1 MSLFDNRVH
10 LQDCENNN
18 EVGGDTTA
26 APTAAVNDSGAVI
39 EGTNSIA
46 FQVDDAQE
54 MILFEDDSSGTLIN
68 VDMSD
73 VTVYMNVK
81 HNLGES
87 FANLGG
93 QIVFSDG
100 LTGAGAEIIGYN
112 VNGND
117 VAGFPYLFRYTTIK
131 LDVSVIVAAPGTVD
145 VDFFEYNG
153 AEVDLDH
160 TAVLQI
166 GYGSFNVEKAI
177 STGKNAW
184 IDGIYYIANSV
195 SSVTGYAVS
204 IEGGSSGTP
213 ETMVDV
219 AADDVAVGMGL
230 FNNPKG
236 SEYGFF
242 GPTQWGDGA
251 AGDTYFEAIDN
262 QWFFIGDNAGGHVV
276 ALSHFLFRLVG
287 VSGSTNSW
295 VINRVV
301 IVNTG
306 VRAPF
311 DMSDAEMDIVK
322 MTAATFVDLG
332 VITMPAQDTGNKF
345 ALNTVFING
354 DQLLLSSLDMDGCTY
369 IGTTDAN
376 GAIIWDET
384 VADQEK
390 QINQRFVRNGV
401 HNAIEIAPTGAGPFT
416 YDVDGLIADGFAS
429 QDDGDAVEA
438 EKVFFINPSTLDAD
452 ININLANSSAIN
464 IGGGADTGTEGFSF
478 REVGSYTGTVTIT
491 QTVTLT
497 ITVADSSDGSPLED
511 VFVSIRD
518 AGDNSLISEG
528 RTNASGVYSDTGYNY
543 TGDTT
548 VVINVRKSSPG
559 DTRYFPKADGNTI
572 ISTGMNASIQMTED
586 SIAGQIDS
594 VRFDISKHG
603 QISNDVS
610 GATITAKI
618 KLPTGSR
625 RKLVVAGFYW
635 DSTVNRTV
643 SSFTFDGNAMTDT
656 GGGNF
661 VQEGSDFHEVFLY
674 RHDIPDSDTGIKD
687 VVLTLSG
694 NANFRAI
701 GFAIINLAA
710 TGAEEDDGN
719 SVAQASTGNPTISV
733 NNTTQPAISV
743 MFSLT
748 DDLDTFPPAATG
760 VGSIRRADRAVDT
773 EKQITIIRADRT
785 TTGAHSIGCDYD
797 ASSKSYVSAA
807 ATFAD

>member
-1 MSLFDNRVH
+1 MSLADNRVQ
-10 LQDCENNN
+10 LQDCENDS
-18 EVGGDTTA
+18 EVSDDTTA

-39 EGTNSIA
+39 QGTNSIA

-54 MILFEDDSSGTLIN
+54 LILFDRDSAAALIN
-68 VDMSD
+68 VDMTD

-93 QIVFSDG
+93 QICLGDG
-100 LTGAGAEIIGYN
+100 LEATPGDVIGYN

-117 VAGFPYLFRYTTIK
+117 VSGFPYLFRFASIK
-131 LDVSVIVAAPGTVD
+131 LDVSVIVASPGSND
-145 VDFFEYNG
+145 VDYFQYFGTEAGLNH
-153 AEVDLDH
+153 A
-160 TAVLQI
+160 AILQI

-184 IDGIYYIANSV
+184 MDGIYYIANDS
-195 SSVTGYAVS
+195 YAVS
-204 IEGGSSGTP
+204 IQGGTVGTP

-242 GPTQWGDGA
+242 GPTEWGDA
-251 AGDTYFEAIDN
+251 AADSYFLAEDD
-262 QWFFIGDNAGGHVV
+262 QWFFIGDNQGGHVI
-276 ALSHFLFRLVG
+276 AATHFPFRLVG
-287 VSGSTNSW
+287 DSGSTNSW
-295 VINRVV
+295 VVNRVV

-306 VRAPF
+306 VRAQF
-311 DMSDAEMDIVK
+311 DMSHADMDIVK

-332 VITMPAQDTGNKF
+332 VITMPAQDVGNKF
-345 ALNTVFING
+345 AINSIFING
-354 DQLLLSSLDMDGCTY
+354 DQLLLSSLDMNGCTY

-376 GAIIWDET
+376 GVVIWDET

-390 QINQRFVRNGV
+390 QINQTFVRNGV

-416 YDVDGLIADGFAS
+416 YNVDGLIADGFAS

-478 REVGSYTGTVTIT
+478 RIVGSYTGTVTIT

-497 ITVADSSDGSPLED
+497 VTVADASDGALLED

-528 RTNASGVYSDTGYNY
+528 RTNASGIYSDTGYNY
-543 TGDTT
+543 TGDTAI
-548 VVINVRKSSPG
+548 VINVRKSSPG
-559 DTRYFPKADGNTI
+559 DIRYFPKADGNTI
-572 ISTGMNASIQMTED
+572 ISTGMNAAVQMTAD
-586 SIAGQIDS
+586 PFAGVIGSS
-594 VRFDISKHG
+594 VFDISKHG
-603 QISNDVS
+603 QISNDVAGS
-610 GATITAKI
+610 VITARI
-618 KLPTGSR
+618 KLPSGTK

-674 RHDIPDSDTGIKD
+674 RHDIPDSDAGTKD

-719 SVAQASTGNPTISV
+719 SVAQASTGNPTISL

-760 VGSIRRADRAVDT
+760 VGSIRRADRAVDA
-773 EKQITIIRADRT
+773 EKQITIIRADRVA
-785 TTGAHSIGCDYD
+785 TGAHNIGADYD
-797 ASSKSYVSAA
+797 ASSKTYVSAA